1 MLPFELVEFPD
12 PSASDKRGL
21 VCIGGDLHINTL
33 ISAYS
38 VGIFPWFNPDEPIL
52 WWCPDPRF
60 VLFPKE
66 IKISKSLRKELKK
79 KELSVTFDTCFDQVI
94 THCAHIKRKNQMGTW
109 ITDEMIEAY
118 VNLHQFG
125 YAHSVEVW
133 KNDELIG
140 GLYGVAMGQIFFGE
154 SMFSKQANASK
165 VAFVYLC
172 NKLVEANYTMID
184 CQIHTGYLESFG
196 ARFIERDH
204 FLSQIAQNR
213 TLWSRSKW

>member
-1 MLPFELVEFPD
+1 
-12 PSASDKRGL
+12 
-21 VCIGGDLHINTL
+21 
-33 ISAYS
+33 
-38 VGIFPWFNPDEPIL
+38 
-52 WWCPDPRF
+52 
-60 VLFPKE
+60 
-66 IKISKSLRKELKK
+66 
-79 KELSVTFDTCFDQVI
+79 
-94 THCAHIKRKNQMGTW
+94 MGTW